1 MMSSVIRTVK
11 FRRSSK
17 VLVKALSRKQI
28 SDVIYRTYF
37 VGTSRL
43 SGSSSGNPNGNSSSS
58 DATPSN
64 KYMSPFKSRRDLK
77 FALVGG
83 SMLVLT
89 YSYFSSKSVLSLDT
103 VKGIRQYTTGPVKGP
118 NGSSTAANGGSAS
131 SSGGNDSITLLTESE
146 VNAKLQDLQESY
158 FVNRGKGVLRY
169 DVAQLPSNNPIE
181 DSHVEQIVTVPST
194 NSADAGVEE
203 DLCFFGIFDGHSGC
217 FTSKKLSTDLV
228 PYVAQNLGK
237 IYSDNSEVLS
247 SSKLIDTA
255 IEDAFVQL
263 DNDIVYGSL
272 RNLFKNPTKEAMVHS
287 LPAISGSC
295 ALLCGFNSYD
305 STIKVAVSGDSR
317 ALLCGL
323 DDTDNWVVQSLSTD
337 QTGDNPREVERIRS
351 EHPGEDNVI
360 RNGRVLGSLQPSR
373 AFGDYRYKVKEIDGK
388 SLAEL
393 PEHVKIYFRSKP
405 RDFLTPP
412 YVTAKPEIT
421 TTKIDQKSKFMVLA
435 SDGLFELLS
444 NEEIAG
450 LIVKWMEVNIVPKP
464 HSSAPNGKLPK
475 IKDLSSDKDLLRP
488 AFRYQSTQKR
498 SGPEYLME
506 DTNVAT
512 HLIRN
517 ALSAGGRKEYVST
530 LVSIPSPMS
539 RKYRDDLTVTVV
551 FFGDSDN
558 EPQNID
564 GSIVVNNGATSQL
577 KSKL

>member
-1 MMSSVIRTVK
+1 MSSVIRTVK

-237 IYSDNSEVLS
+237 IYSDNSQVLS

>member
-1 MMSSVIRTVK
+1 MSSVIRTVK